1 MVNSHILLYKIQLC
15 HWLSRKMPI
24 RRICE
29 IDGKEFSGKNAI
41 YSHNK
46 IHLNEEFE
54 CFMCDK
60 MFKTEEYLHQHKKAV
75 HIGQDIWYLKI
86 EHAGENI
93 HCKYNRLERKHLNQ
107 KHRGRRFFLVI
118 RDNLEEMRTDKRFF
132 KKKNRVRRKL

>member
-1 MVNSHILLYKIQLC
+1 
-15 HWLSRKMPI
+15 MPI

-29 IDGKEFSGKNAI
+29 IDGKKFSGKNAI

-75 HIGQDIWYLKI
+75 H
-86 EHAGENI
+86 
-93 HCKYNRLERKHLNQ
+93 ERKHLNQ

-118 RDNLEEMRTDKRFF
+118 RDYLEEMRTDKRFF